1 MIVDWKNKIL
11 NSMKKRF
18 LFLILLFS
26 NQIFGQSDLQIA
38 TLGDFKTTEGGVIKN
53 CKIGYRTIGK
63 LNANKSNAVLWP
75 TWITGTSEEIKFSIA
90 TSIIDTTGLYIII
103 VDAFGNGVSSSPSN
117 TTGFPGITI
126 RDMVNSQYQLL
137 TGHLKINHL
146 YAVIGTS
153 MGGMQA
159 FEWVVAY
166 PNFLDKALPIVGTPK
181 QSFYDIL
188 NWKIQAEII
197 QQAGN
202 KEQELQIAMQ
212 RVSDML
218 LMTAYTPAYWV
229 RTQNPDSINIFLTKK
244 YEEKGNAAR
253 INAAN
258 YLCQLQAI
266 IQHDIYKSSGRK
278 LTDMKDLIKAKML
291 IAISLHDHLVNSA
304 SAIELSKVINCG
316 LLELNTDYGHM
327 EVFFEAQKVRDAA
340 IAFLKR

>member
-1 MIVDWKNKIL
+1 
-11 NSMKKRF
+11 MKKRL

-26 NQIFGQSDLQIA
+26 NQIFAQGDLHIA
-38 TLGDFKTTEGGVIKN
+38 VLGDFKTTDGGVIKN

-63 LNANKSNAVLWP
+63 LNANQSNAVLWP
-75 TWITGTSEEIKFSIA
+75 TWITGTSEEIIKFGIA

-117 TTGFPGITI
+117 TTGFPDITI
-126 RDMVNSQYQLL
+126 RDMVNSQHQLL
-137 TGHLKINHL
+137 TEHLKINHL
-146 YAVIGTS
+146 YAVIGIS

-159 FEWVVAY
+159 FEWLVAY

-188 NWKIQAEII
+188 NWRTQEKII

-202 KEQELQIAMQ
+202 KEEELQIAMQ

-218 LMTAYTPAYWV
+218 LMTAYTPAYLV
-229 RTQNPDSINIFLTKK
+229 RTQNADSIDIFLTKK
-244 YEEKGNAAR
+244 YEKNGDAAR
-253 INAAN
+253 SNPAN

-266 IQHDIYKSSGRK
+266 IQHDVYKSSGKK
-278 LTDMKDLIKAKML
+278 LADMKDLIKPKVL
-291 IAISLHDHLVNSA
+291 IAVSLQDHLVNPES
-304 SAIELSKVINCG
+304 SIEFSKMINCR
-316 LLELNTDYGHM
+316 LLELTTDYGHM
-327 EVFFEAQKVRDAA
+327 EVLFEAQKLRDAA

>member
-1 MIVDWKNKIL
+1 
-11 NSMKKRF
+11 MKKRF

-26 NQIFGQSDLQIA
+26 NQIFGQIDLQIA
-38 TLGDFKTTEGGVIKN
+38 TLGDFKTIGGDVIKN

-75 TWITGTSEEIKFSIA
+75 TWITGTSEDIKFGIAPSIV
-90 TSIIDTTGLYIII
+90 DTTGLYIII

-117 TTGFPGITI
+117 TIYFPGITI

-137 TGHLKINHL
+137 TQHLKINHL
-146 YAVIGTS
+146 YAVIGIS
-153 MGGMQA
+153 MGGIQA

-181 QSFYDIL
+181 LSFYDLL
-188 NWKIQAEII
+188 NWRIQESII
-197 QQAGN
+197 QQTGN
-202 KEQELQIAMQ
+202 KGQEMRIAMQ

-218 LMTAYTPAYWV
+218 LLTAYTPAYFV
-229 RTQNPDSINIFLTKK
+229 RTQNPDSIDMVLTKK
-244 YEEKGNAAR
+244 YEKKGDAAR

-258 YLCQLQAI
+258 YMCQLQAI

-278 LTDMKDLIKAKML
+278 LIDMKDLIKAKML
-291 IAISLHDHLVNSA
+291 IVVSLHDHLLNPA
-304 SAIELSKVINCG
+304 SAIELSKMINCG

-327 EVFFEAQKVRDAA
+327 EVFFEAQKLRDAA
-340 IAFLKR
+340 IAFLKK